1 MAGPEGPAYKF
12 SQLVVSGRDRPLPVD
27 GYRRTHQLMLGTER
41 GSIITGYGVTVSLWG
56 GLARPDG
63 LRGDVLPMVSRAR
76 EVTMLPASLVITQS

>member
-1 MAGPEGPAYKF
+1 
-12 SQLVVSGRDRPLPVD
+12 
-27 GYRRTHQLMLGTER
+27 MLGTER